1 MDNVQPGKIADRRVF
16 FKGSRIWSCT
26 RCGRNK
32 SRGWQEP
39 RNQDNSSRAI
49 KKKMDLLISSSPR
62 HSFGPA
68 FPAVVPRLGLQVTVY
83 RIINI

>member
-49 KKKMDLLISSSPR
+49 IVCCGRPA
-62 HSFGPA
+62 HVHTFGCRVAITIPQSNL
-68 FPAVVPRLGLQVTVY
+68 PTTER
-83 RIINI
+83 